1 MDASAFEP
9 VVFTLADGTKISLL
23 SGSPLPKGLPRDF
36 KVVVIPHIF
45 MEEVGQDVFVQ
56 TDLSELEEQIKGQ
69 EEHEPKQTHSEVQP
83 RSEKY
88 WEAWTTCTYRMTR
101 GDARAQKTWTNF
113 NDCVIVA
120 ACLVATGRNLELIE
134 QPRIVRD
141 ESANLVYLSGQVFTL
156 CNSVTPKGRIV
167 QMLSSSN
174 TYFETTQY
182 VSP

>member
-45 MEEVGQDVFVQ
+45 MDEVGQDVFVQ
-56 TDLSELEEQIKGQ
+56 TDLSELEEQIKRAKKSTSQ
-69 EEHEPKQTHSEVQP
+69 NRHTL
-83 RSEKY
+83 RSAKTQIRKVLGGLDDLY
-88 WEAWTTCTYRMTR
+88 IRMTR

-113 NDCVIVA
+113 CNDCVIVA
-120 ACLVATGRNLELIE
+120 ACLVATGRNLELMLE

-156 CNSVTPKGRIV
+156 
-167 QMLSSSN
+167 L
-174 TYFETTQY
+174 
-182 VSP
+182 